1 MNLKVDEK
9 GTIFSATIDKVTI
22 YNPNFEIEKETHDV
36 EVELETFENLF
47 GKYLKDNVL
56 TKIDNKEE
64 FYKDY
69 KKEKVNT
76 LEKEIVKTINAMVLN
91 VIPEGENL
99 TTENVPS
106 LVDIINPA
114 TTEKSGTQANP
125 IVIVDNDIA
134 HNGYLY
140 TYGKYYKWNNVVY
153 QCKRTGKSDGGTIKL
168 FYTPDQLIGHY
179 FVTV

>member
-1 MNLKVDEK
+1 MILKIDDK
-9 GTIFSATIDKVTI
+9 GVIFSAKMNKTTI
-22 YNPNFEIEKETHDV
+22 YNPNTEIEKDLTDF
-36 EVELETFENLF
+36 EVELSTFENLF
-47 GKYLKDNVL
+47 DYYIKNNVL
-56 TKIDNKEE
+56 TKIDNKED
-64 FYKDY
+64 FYKEY

-76 LEKEIVKTINAMVLN
+76 LEKEIVNTINAMVLN
-91 VIPEGENL
+91 VIPEGETL
-99 TTENVPS
+99 TKENAPS

-114 TTEKSGTQANP
+114 KTEESGTQSNP

-140 TYGKYYKWNNVVY
+140 TYGKYYKWNGVLY
-153 QCKRTGKSDGGTIKL
+153 QCKRTGESDGGIIKL

>member
-1 MNLKVDEK
+1 MILMIDDK
-9 GTIFSATIDKVTI
+9 GAIFTAKLNDVTIF
-22 YNPNFEIEKETHDV
+22 NPNIEIEKETNDV
-36 EVELETFENLF
+36 QVELESFENLF
-47 GKYLKDNVL
+47 DSYIKDNVL
-56 TKIDNKEE
+56 TKIDNKDE

-69 KKEKVNT
+69 KKEKVNV
-76 LEKEIVKTINAMVLN
+76 LEKEIINTINAMVLN
-91 VIPEGENL
+91 VIPEGETL
-99 TTENVPS
+99 TPENVPS

-114 TTEKSGTQANP
+114 TKEESGTQANT

-140 TYGKYYKWNNVVY
+140 TYGKYYKFNNVLY
-153 QCKRTGKSDGGTIKL
+153 QCKRTGESEGGTIKL

>member
-1 MNLKVDEK
+1 MNLKIDDK
-9 GTIFSATIDKVTI
+9 GCIFSAKLEKVTI
-22 YNPNFEIEKETHDV
+22 YNPEIEIEKETHDF
-36 EVELETFENLF
+36 ELDIKTFENLF
-47 GKYLKDNVL
+47 DNYVKDNVL

-64 FYKDY
+64 FYKNY
-69 KKEKVNT
+69 KKEKVNV
-76 LEKEIVKTINAMVLN
+76 LEKEIVNTINAMVLN
-91 VIPEGENL
+91 VIPDGETL
-99 TTENVPS
+99 TPENVPS
-106 LVDIINPA
+106 LIDIINPA
-114 TTEKSGTQANP
+114 TTEESGTQANP

-153 QCKRTGKSDGGTIKL
+153 QCKRTGESDGGTIKL

>member
-1 MNLKVDEK
+1 MILMIDDKGVIFTAKLKDV
-9 GTIFSATIDKVTI
+9 TIF
-22 YNPNFEIEKETHDV
+22 NPNIEIEKDTHKI
-36 EVELETFENLF
+36 ELEIETFESIF
-47 GKYLKDNVL
+47 DNYVSNSVL

-69 KKEKVNT
+69 KKEKVNV
-76 LEKEIVKTINAMVLN
+76 LQKEIVKTINAMVLN
-91 VIPEGENL
+91 VIPDGETL
-99 TTENVPS
+99 TPENSPS

-114 TTEKSGTQANP
+114 TTEESGTQANP
-125 IVIVDNDIA
+125 IIIVDNDIA

-140 TYGKYYKWNNVVY
+140 TYGKYYKWNGVLY
-153 QCKRTGKSDGGTIKL
+153 QCKRTGESDGGTIKL